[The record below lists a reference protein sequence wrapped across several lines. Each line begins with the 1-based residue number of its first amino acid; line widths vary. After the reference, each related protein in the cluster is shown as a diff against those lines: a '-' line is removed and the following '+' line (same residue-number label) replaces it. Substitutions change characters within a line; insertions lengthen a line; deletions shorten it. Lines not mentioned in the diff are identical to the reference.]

1 MLSNFLKDS
10 KFRTILNRMLNNL
23 SIKDFAI
30 IDDAQINFD
39 SGLTVMTGETGA
51 GKSIIIDALSLLIGE
66 RSYNSM
72 IRKGEQKA
80 VIQGVFDYPKT
91 DLTVFGLQQDDQL
104 VIRRE
109 INLTGRN
116 LISVN
121 GVILT
126 VKQLSEIG
134 RQLVKIS
141 AQFDNQE
148 LLDNQLQGE
157 LVDRFSGNDLAL
169 KLADYQLKFTEYAR
183 LRSDLIKQEKDTKD
197 RQSRLD
203 FLQFEYKELSDLK
216 LQPHEMDDLLE
227 EDKRIRNF
235 EKIYQLLKQV
245 TGNLDDAQNAT
256 ALSLLDQAADNLK
269 VLKEIDSSYQEA
281 SETVESSYLNLQ
293 ETARDLKA
301 KLSELSFDEQE
312 AQRVTDRIS
321 ELKSAERKYH
331 RNSDQLISYFN
342 SIADEMKK
350 LSDYDNHRHDERAQF
365 ELLRKE
371 LIELASKLHKIRMKT
386 ALLLEKQIHDNLN
399 DLLLGEAIF
408 KIHVTQT
415 KKLAE
420 KGFDEVDFWIQTNP
434 GEASLPLNQIAS
446 GGEISRILLA
456 LTNVFSTAMSVPT
469 IVFDE
474 VDTGVSGRAA
484 AAVARKMKAITSD
497 RQVISISHLPQVA
510 SIADHQLQIEKTVI
524 KGRTKTDIRQLDLP
538 GRILSIANMLSGDK
552 ITEQAKA
559 NARELLAQKK

>member
-1 MLSNFLKDS
+1 
-10 KFRTILNRMLNNL
+10 MLNNL

-269 VLKEIDSSYQEA
+269 ALKEIDSSYQEA

-371 LIELASKLHKIRMKT
+371 LIELASKLHQIRMKT
-386 ALLLEKQIHDNLN
+386 ALLLEKQIHGNLN

>member
-1 MLSNFLKDS
+1 
-10 KFRTILNRMLNNL
+10 FRTILNRMLNNL

-269 VLKEIDSSYQEA
+269 ALKEIDSSYQEA

-371 LIELASKLHKIRMKT
+371 LIELASKLHQIRMKT
-386 ALLLEKQIHDNLN
+386 ALLLEKQIHGNLN

>member
-1 MLSNFLKDS
+1 
-10 KFRTILNRMLNNL
+10 MLNNL

-269 VLKEIDSSYQEA
+269 ALKEIDSSYQEA

-371 LIELASKLHKIRMKT
+371 LIELASKLHQIRMKT
-386 ALLLEKQIHDNLN
+386 ALLLEKQIHGNLN

-415 KKLAE
+415 KK
-420 KGFDEVDFWIQTNP
+420 
-434 GEASLPLNQIAS
+434 
-446 GGEISRILLA
+446 
-456 LTNVFSTAMSVPT
+456 
-469 IVFDE
+469 
-474 VDTGVSGRAA
+474 
-484 AAVARKMKAITSD
+484 TS
-497 RQVISISHLPQVA
+497 
-510 SIADHQLQIEKTVI
+510 
-524 KGRTKTDIRQLDLP
+524 
-538 GRILSIANMLSGDK
+538 
-552 ITEQAKA
+552 
-559 NARELLAQKK
+559 

>member
-1 MLSNFLKDS
+1 
-10 KFRTILNRMLNNL
+10 MLNNL

-72 IRKGEQKA
+72 IRKGERKA

-256 ALSLLDQAADNLK
+256 VLSLLDQAADNLK
-269 VLKEIDSSYQEA
+269 ALKEIDSSYQEA

-386 ALLLEKQIHDNLN
+386 ALLLEKQIHGNLN

-456 LTNVFSTAMSVPT
+456 LTNVFSTVMSVPT

-524 KGRTKTDIRQLDLP
+524 KGRTRTDIRQLDLP

>member
-1 MLSNFLKDS
+1 
-10 KFRTILNRMLNNL
+10 MLNNL

-269 VLKEIDSSYQEA
+269 ALKEIDSSYQEA

-371 LIELASKLHKIRMKT
+371 LIELASKLHQIRMKT
-386 ALLLEKQIHDNLN
+386 ALLLEKQIHGNLN

-434 GEASLPLNQIAS
+434 GEVSLPLNQIAS

>member
-1 MLSNFLKDS
+1 
-10 KFRTILNRMLNNL
+10 MLNNL

-269 VLKEIDSSYQEA
+269 ALKEIDSSYQEA

-371 LIELASKLHKIRMKT
+371 LIELASKLHQIRMKT
-386 ALLLEKQIHDNLN
+386 ALLLEKQIHGNLN

-559 NARELLAQKK
+559 NARELLAQKKINLQYQSVS